1 MRRPMVPLM
10 TATALVSAILAPGA
24 VADPWMRRSPGSDR
38 GQAMEAGGRRT
49 RDKAEPASQ
58 PGQGQGSAPPSVPAF
73 PPLTDTTFLAR
84 RDLGATRA
92 VEARG
97 EPIVIRLG
105 HRRMT
110 QVHFASDI
118 QQVVTAFTK
127 PQVSLETAGPRLFLS
142 ALDPD
147 VSGELF
153 VTLSIGGTLALVVV
167 PAAPGERDL
176 VVRVVSPAAE
186 AAARVAETAELT
198 PLRLMRAMILD
209 VPLPGVSPA
218 PGDGR
223 VVYEDGALRLTLV
236 RTWTSPAFEG
246 VVLTAENL
254 RPLWVTLPLDRLA
267 FPGLLAVHAETE
279 QLAPPPATPE
289 QALAARHRTRLYLV
303 RMAEG
308 R

>member
-1 MRRPMVPLM
+1 MRRPLLPVM
-10 TATALVSAILAPGA
+10 TVTALVSALLATGA
-24 VADPWMRRSPGSDR
+24 VADPWMRRSPGNGR
-38 GQAMEAGGRRT
+38 GQSMETSGRRP
-49 RDKAEPASQ
+49 RGGAEPAAQ
-58 PGQGQGSAPPSVPAF
+58 LGHGQESAPPSVPTF
-73 PPLTDTTFLAR
+73 PPLTGTTFLVR

-127 PQVSLETAGPRLFLS
+127 SQVSLETAGPRLFLN

-153 VTLSIGGTLALVVV
+153 VTLSTGGTLALVVV

-186 AAARVAETAELT
+186 AAARVAETAGLT

-267 FPGLLAVHAETE
+267 FPGLLAVHAEAE